1 MEWANQMSTIY
12 TAHYA
17 GHGRW
22 RVVGTDSYS
31 GDPIYFNAADASRA
45 AAEFTRAAFA
55 RRGRPPI
62 PARPMVEHY
71 LTPRSQLHGVKLI
84 EPRDTAEMI
93 VGEYVQMQRRQRA
106 IRRMGRGM
114 YGWGMVAAVAV
125 LVIVGALAGV
135 R

>member
-55 RRGRPPI
+55 RRGRAPI
-62 PARPMVEHY
+62 PRRPAIEHY
-71 LTPRSQLHGVKLI
+71 LSPRSPLHNARLI
-84 EPRDTAEMI
+84 EPRETASMI
-93 VGEYVQMQRRQRA
+93 IAERMETERRQRQV
-106 IRRMGRGM
+106 RRLGRGM